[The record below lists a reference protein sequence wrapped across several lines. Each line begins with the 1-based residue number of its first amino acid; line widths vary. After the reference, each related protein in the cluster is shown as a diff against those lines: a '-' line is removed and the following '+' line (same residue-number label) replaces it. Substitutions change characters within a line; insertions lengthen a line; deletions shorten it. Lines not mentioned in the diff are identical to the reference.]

1 MICLMVFLFF
11 FFKRQTIAD
20 KERALRSRQQ
30 LVVIAEHFKYE
41 RINPEEKNVR
51 LEAKE
56 QEQRKML
63 D

>member
-1 MICLMVFLFF
+1 MVFVFVF
-11 FFKRQTIAD
+11 VFKRQTIAD